1 MTRWIYLLL
10 PFLLS
15 AQELVKDFA
24 LRSDP
29 DRPIQRFESP
39 SQFHAVGFL
48 PSMDLKHAHARV
60 RHSADGSG
68 WSLAEDIVI
77 GHEGGTLLWI
87 ESGARFLEVS
97 ASIDLRI
104 VLIEPKSVTPQRR
117 KAPYGANVE
126 SEIVSRA
133 DWGCG
138 PECAPR
144 TPPIYAGVTHL
155 VVHHSAGGNAASN
168 WAAVVRSIWVLH
180 VQGNGWNDIGYNY
193 LIDPEGRIYEGR
205 AGGDGVIGAHF
216 SAVNT
221 GTMGVCMIGTFSA
234 APPTAGA
241 LDSLRRLLGW
251 QAAKWKLDPTAQSL
265 HRASNLTLNT
275 VSGHRDAGL
284 SPNSSG
290 ATECPGNALYSYLPE
305 LRKRVAPAY
314 PACRIE
320 IERRNHCVSG
330 DGASLE
336 LRFENPANCAVGA
349 EVPVDWMRIE
359 NGRLIVDRN
368 PGPRRSAELRLGELV
383 VQVAQAEAGA
393 GDLPCPSRGAVLNAA
408 SFDAKPLGRD
418 TLASVFGENLW
429 REGATVRVLVNN
441 NLPAALLGASP
452 NQINFALPASV
463 NTGSARLVVERD
475 GVRSPETM
483 FWVTEAAPGI
493 FLAQNHADSQVN
505 GAGTPVRA
513 GEPLVVYV
521 TGIGTGAFLAA
532 APWHI
537 AWDDV
542 EIEGLYLGPTP
553 GFPGLSQANLI
564 VPPQSSLGT
573 HRLRVVVSGVPSRE
587 IQIFVVR

>member
-1 MTRWIYLLL
+1 MSRWLILLL
-10 PFLLS
+10 PLLLP
-15 AQELVKDFA
+15 AQEIVKDFA
-24 LRSDP
+24 LHANP
-29 DRPIQRFESP
+29 DHPLQRFESP
-39 SQFHAVGFL
+39 SRFHAVGFL
-48 PSMDLKHAHARV
+48 LSGAPAHAHARI
-60 RHSADGSG
+60 RHSLDGQA
-68 WSLAEDIVI
+68 WSAAEDLIV
-77 GHEGGTLLWI
+77 GHEGGALLWI
-87 ESGARFLEVS
+87 ENGARFLEV
-97 ASIDLRI
+97 ASPIDLRI
-104 VLIEPKSVTPQRR
+104 VLIEPKLTTPQRQ
-117 KAPYGANVE
+117 KAPGGANIE
-126 SEIVSRA
+126 SEILSRA

-144 TPPIYAGVTHL
+144 TAPIYANVTHL

-216 SAVNT
+216 SGVNT
-221 GTMGVCMIGTFSA
+221 GTMGVCMIGTYSA
-234 APPTAGA
+234 APPMTAA
-241 LDSLRRLLGW
+241 VDSLRRLLGW

-275 VSGHRDAGL
+275 ISGHRDAGL

-305 LRKRVAPAY
+305 LRRRVAPAY

-320 IERRNHCVSG
+320 LERRNHCVAG

-349 EVPVDWMRIE
+349 DVPVDWMRIE
-359 NGRLIVDRN
+359 NGRLMVDRN
-368 PGPRRSAELRLGELV
+368 PGARRSAELRLGELV
-383 VQVAQAEAGA
+383 VQVAQAEAGVSET
-393 GDLPCPSRGAVLNAA
+393 PCPARGAIVNAA
-408 SFDAKPLGRD
+408 SFDPRPLGRA

-429 REGATVRVLVNN
+429 REGASLRVLVNN
-441 NLPAALLGASP
+441 NVSATVLAATP
-452 NQINFALPASV
+452 NQINFALPASI
-463 NTGSARLVVERD
+463 NAGSARLIVERD
-475 GVRSPETM
+475 GIRSPEAM

-493 FLAQNHADSQVN
+493 FLAQNHADSQIN
-505 GAGTPVRA
+505 GALSTVRA
-513 GEPLVVYV
+513 GEPLVVYL
-521 TGIGTGAFLAA
+521 TGIGTAAFVGS

-537 AWDDV
+537 EWNDTP
-542 EIEGLYLGPTP
+542 IEGLYLGPTP
-553 GFPGLSQANLI
+553 GLLGLSQANLI

-587 IQIFVVR
+587 LQVFVSR